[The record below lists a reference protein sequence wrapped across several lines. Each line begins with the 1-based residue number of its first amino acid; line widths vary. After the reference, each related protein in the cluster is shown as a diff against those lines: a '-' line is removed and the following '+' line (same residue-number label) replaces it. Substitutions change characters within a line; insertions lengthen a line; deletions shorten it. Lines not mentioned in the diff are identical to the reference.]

1 MAYKV
6 VYLPASL
13 SDLESILAYL
23 APHNLTAAN
32 VLLDKLDHRISELA
46 GLPKMGKAVTD
57 PELQGKGYRVLV
69 VEDYYVFY
77 IVHEERKEVKIYR
90 ILSSRQDYLQW
101 VE

>member
-6 VYLPASL
+6 VYLPTSL
-13 SDLESILAYL
+13 ADIEAVFAYL
-23 APHNLTAAN
+23 APLNLTAAN
-32 VLLDKLDHRISELA
+32 ALLDKLDQRISALA
-46 GLPKMGKAVTD
+46 DLPNMGKVVAD

-69 VEDYYVFY
+69 VENYYVFY
-77 IVHEERKEVKIYR
+77 IVHEEEHAVKLYR

>member
-1 MAYKV
+1 MTYKV

-13 SDLESILAYL
+13 SDLEAIFLYL
-23 APHNLTAAN
+23 SPRNLTAAN
-32 VLLDKLDHRISELA
+32 ALLDKLDHRISVLA
-46 GLPKMGKAVTD
+46 GLPNLGKAVAD

-69 VEDYYVFY
+69 VENYYVFY
-77 IVHEERKEVKIYR
+77 IVHEEKKEVKLYR